1 MLSPSTLASWEGL
14 ILIGGLIGIVVW
26 KMMTGEISLEQL
38 FEGETLARDGTR
50 SSYAS
55 GGRVQAFL
63 VTIYVAFY
71 YLMQVIHNPTG
82 FPDVPTVLVGVLA
95 GSHALYLGDKAQAML
110 LGRFRNS

>member
-1 MLSPSTLASWEGL
+1 MPSLSTLASWEGL

-26 KMMTGEISLEQL
+26 KMMTGEISLDQL
-38 FEGETLARDGTR
+38 FESQIPAQDGT
-50 SSYAS
+50 SSSDVS
-55 GGRVQAFL
+55 GGRVQVFL

-82 FPDVPTVLVGVLA
+82 FPDVPTGLVGILA
-95 GSHALYLGDKAQAML
+95 GSHALYLGDKAWAM